1 MLNVLA
7 LTEGFPYGNGL
18 AGVFHV
24 DQFKE
29 LAANGIN
36 LTVAGAT
43 PWVPPGLSRFRR
55 WARYNAGPFRQD
67 IDGFM
72 VYRPRYL
79 AIPGEARWL
88 RPHWVQAAA
97 IERLPIERPDLIH
110 AFFALPQGATARIL
124 ARRWNIP
131 YLVTSLGG
139 DVTHLAQQ
147 SAYHRQ
153 LFRQVLIDAKVAMAN
168 GPSLARQAA
177 TLAGVKVETCPL
189 GIDAKRFTG
198 VISKKA
204 ARAELGLPA
213 NKTLVLFV
221 GAVSKEKG
229 VVEIL
234 QAVRHLDDSTLC
246 CVLVGTGPLSTEASQ
261 TPHCLPVGFQDNSRL
276 PLYFAAADMFV
287 LPSHSEGLPTVVIEA
302 GFSVVPVIGS
312 DIPPIR
318 DLLGHGRGILVPLE
332 DPTALAREI
341 AQMRDAPGPAAE
353 QAARL
358 KDHVAGFYEVKPAVR
373 NLMEIYRQAAGHQA

>member
-7 LTEGFPYGNGL
+7 LTEGFPSGDGL

-29 LAANGIN
+29 LAANGID

-43 PWVPPGLSRFRR
+43 PWVPPGLGKFRR

-67 IDGFM
+67 ADGFT
-72 VYRPRYL
+72 VYRPRYP

-88 RPHWVQAAA
+88 RPHWIQAAA
-97 IERLPIERPDLIH
+97 IERLPIKRPDLIH
-110 AFFALPQGATARIL
+110 AFFALPQGAAARIL

-131 YLVTSLGG
+131 YLATCLGG

-147 SAYHRQ
+147 STYHRR
-153 LFRQVLIDAKVAMAN
+153 LFQQVLTDARVAMAN

-177 TLAGVKVETCPL
+177 ALAGVKVETCPL
-189 GIDAKRFTG
+189 GIDGSRFAG
-198 VISKKA
+198 VIRKKE
-204 ARAELGLPA
+204 ARAKLGLPA
-213 NKTLVLFV
+213 DKSLILFV
-221 GAVSKEKG
+221 GAISKEKG
-229 VVEIL
+229 VMELL
-234 QAVRHLDDSTLC
+234 QAVRLLDDSMLC
-246 CVLVGTGPLSTEASQ
+246 CVLVGTGPLSTEATQ

-276 PLYFAAADMFV
+276 PMYFAAADMFV

-302 GFSVVPVIGS
+302 GLSAVPVIGS

-318 DLLGHGRGILVPLE
+318 DLLGNDRGTLVPVG
-332 DPTALAREI
+332 DPAALARAI
-341 AQMRDAPGPAAE
+341 AQMRDAPGSTAE

-358 KDHVAGFYEVKPAVR
+358 KDHITGFYEVKPAVQ
-373 NLMEIYRQAAGHQA
+373 NLIKIYRQAAGHHI